1 MAYRPMEKTPNPY
14 GTVRSVPYAGAD
26 SLKHQPKIPNG
37 RQWRELI
44 HKHETLAPP
53 PGSRGEEG
61 DGAVTVP
68 ACMVQCGVN
77 ESISNAKASRS
88 ITATRKK
95 ASTRA
100 ISSGNGRF
108 CLVVTAG

>member
-77 ESISNAKASRS
+77 EPTWMIRKIVIRS
-88 ITATRKK
+88 VGTL
-95 ASTRA
+95 
-100 ISSGNGRF
+100 NNN
-108 CLVVTAG
+108 VV